1 MENKT
6 QQTRGIRVD
15 VNSTA
20 TPPGGG
26 HGTEP
31 CWLQLGGG
39 GGQTGR
45 SICVGVLVCV
55 GWVWRRASRGQW
67 AQGPRNGSP
76 LTLEVILKLQSA
88 CTPLKMSLK
97 CRVGLGWDPGFC
109 TSHRSLAMPRRLV
122 RPLSGKGE
130 GRKLTPVLARIRLGP
145 KCLWRRGTEPRFLF
159 PK

>member
-1 MENKT
+1 MVTGQSPAGSSWAEEGAR
-6 QQTRGIRVD
+6 QVALS
-15 VNSTA
+15 VWESWSVW
-20 TPPGGG
+20 GGCGAEPAGDSG
-26 HGTEP
+26 HKDQEM
-31 CWLQLGGG
+31 
-39 GGQTGR
+39 
-45 SICVGVLVCV
+45 VH
-55 GWVWRRASRGQW
+55 
-67 AQGPRNGSP
+67 P

-122 RPLSGKGE
+122 RPLSGKEE
-130 GRKLTPVLARIRLGP
+130 GRKLAPVLARIRLGP